1 MTLKKEKLLKLPHIL
16 GLVIGS
22 SMVISSLLLMF
33 IFSQK
38 TEEVLPEN
46 TLKSSSINDLV
57 TRENPTVPKERSKIE
72 EKKEIVLKESGWIPN
87 WAFDLGFESLKNNK
101 GIIETVNPVL
111 YTVDT
116 GGNVVSRGVPEV
128 SIIELVEYSTKNSIK
143 VIPTVGSFD
152 FDAMSVAFAS
162 NDSYAG
168 HINTILSEIDK
179 YGFDGIDIDY
189 EMINVEQKEFF
200 LNFLKDLKQ
209 ELKQR
214 NKILSI
220 SVFPQWE
227 NAQYSESQET
237 REVQEYS
244 IIGEIADEIRIMAYD
259 YTVQSSK
266 EPGPIAPVSWVRDI
280 LAYATKKIPPE
291 KIWLGVNLYG
301 YQWSS
306 DRTIAFTYTTAK
318 NSIIDSTNINHTYSM
333 DTGEGYAEFGCD
345 DGFLCKAYFQL
356 PEGIKLKREIAKEY
370 KIAGVAY
377 WRLGGELD
385 ILK

>member
-16 GLVIGS
+16 GLVLGS

-33 IFSQK
+33 LLPQK
-38 TEEVLPEN
+38 GEEVLTEKTSKP
-46 TLKSSSINDLV
+46 SSINGLI
-57 TRENPTVPKERSKIE
+57 TREKLPVPKEESKIE

-101 GIIETVNPVL
+101 GIIGTVNPVL
-111 YTVDT
+111 YTVDPN
-116 GGNVVSRGVPEV
+116 GNIVSRGVPEA
-128 SIIELVEYSTKNSIK
+128 SIVELVEYSIKNSIK
-143 VIPTVGSFD
+143 VIPTIGSFD
-152 FDAMSVAFAS
+152 FDAMSIVFAS
-162 NDSYAG
+162 NDSYTG
-168 HINTILSEIDK
+168 HINTIISEMDK

-189 EMINVEQKEFF
+189 EMIKVEQKEFF
-200 LNFLKDLKQ
+200 LNFLKNLKQ

-227 NAQYSESQET
+227 NAQYNESQET

-266 EPGPIAPVSWVRDI
+266 EPGPIAPLNWVKDI
-280 LAYATKKIPPE
+280 LDYATKKIPPE

-306 DRTIAFTYTTAK
+306 DRTVAFTYTTAK
-318 NSIIDSTNINHTYSM
+318 NSIIDSPSINHTYNM

-345 DGFLCKAYFQL
+345 NGFLCKAYFQL
-356 PEGIKLKREIAKEY
+356 PEGIKLRREIAKEY
-370 KIAGVAY
+370 EIAGVAY
-377 WRLGGELD
+377 WRLGGELN